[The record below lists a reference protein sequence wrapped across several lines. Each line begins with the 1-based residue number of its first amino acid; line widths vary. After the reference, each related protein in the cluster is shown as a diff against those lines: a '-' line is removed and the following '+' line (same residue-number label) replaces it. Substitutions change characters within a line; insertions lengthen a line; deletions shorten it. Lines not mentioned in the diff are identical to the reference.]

1 LEALEL
7 DNINKCFYCEDT
19 GKFKNKF
26 NKILCDRHYRQLLKY
41 GEIIR
46 TRLDKNIIYSTI
58 IIDEYKI
65 KIDVEDVDK
74 CKPYHWYKCGEKG
87 YPMASIGGIKTY
99 IQNYILNTDFTVD
112 HINHDINDN
121 RKSNLRIVNK
131 SENMMNSLVSIRN
144 TSGVKGVSYDKS
156 RNKWIAYI
164 QRDGILKNIGRFD
177 DFNEAVKARFNN
189 EIKMFG
195 HNSLYY
201 NIGLSK
207 YILSYTYN
215 DQQFILEENDT

>member
-1 LEALEL
+1 
-7 DNINKCFYCEDT
+7 
-19 GKFKNKF
+19 
-26 NKILCDRHYRQLLKY
+26 
-41 GEIIR
+41 
-46 TRLDKNIIYSTI
+46 
-58 IIDEYKI
+58 
-65 KIDVEDVDK
+65 
-74 CKPYHWYKCGEKG
+74 
-87 YPMASIGGIKTY
+87 
-99 IQNYILNTDFTVD
+99 
-112 HINHDINDN
+112 
-121 RKSNLRIVNK
+121 
-131 SENMMNSLVSIRN
+131 MMNSLVSIRN